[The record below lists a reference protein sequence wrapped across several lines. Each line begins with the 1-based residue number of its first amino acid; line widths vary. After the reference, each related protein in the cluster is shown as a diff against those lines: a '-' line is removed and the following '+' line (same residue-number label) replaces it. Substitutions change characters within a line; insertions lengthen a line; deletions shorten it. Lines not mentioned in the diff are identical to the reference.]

1 METNHNIA
9 VNRIENKAVPGV
21 GIKPVREQLRRLRK
35 RMDKRPRIHT
45 SVPTT
50 VLPILQRRSD
60 LRRDEKQT
68 DHKGNHSEV
77 HESVP

>member
-1 METNHNIA
+1 VETNNNIA
-9 VNRIENKAVPGV
+9 VNRVENKAVPGV
-21 GIKPVREQLRRLRK
+21 GIKPVSEQLRRLRK
-35 RMDKRPRIHT
+35 CMDKRPRVHA
-45 SVPTT
+45 SLPAA

-68 DHKGNHSEV
+68 HHKGNHSEV